1 MSRLYDTI
9 EPSVIDE
16 QMLKDAVEEQGPKG
30 EAGRIAKQEGIDFGD
45 VLSLRLDFKSRFVLI
60 VCNED
65 FTLVLFV
72 VFLKVFLCFVCED
85 ILKIDNL
92 WSFVNLTKLQMDNNI
107 IERIEG
113 LEMLVNLEWL
123 GMTFF
128 FMHSKLLK
136 ECKTLKQN
144 KLGHSIIDPVCF
156 VYNNNYY

>member
-60 VCNED
+60 VYNED

-72 VFLKVFLCFVCED
+72 AFLKVFLCFVCED

-128 FMHSKLLK
+128 L
-136 ECKTLKQN
+136 CTVN
-144 KLGHSIIDPVCF
+144 C
-156 VYNNNYY
+156 

>member
-72 VFLKVFLCFVCED
+72 AFLTVFLCFVCED

-123 GMTFF
+123 GMTF
-128 FMHSKLLK
+128 SL
-136 ECKTLKQN
+136 CTVN
-144 KLGHSIIDPVCF
+144 C
-156 VYNNNYY
+156 

>member
-45 VLSLRLDFKSRFVLI
+45 VLSLRLDFKSRFVTH
-60 VCNED
+60 D
-65 FTLVLFV
+65 FSNDNITWKLVLLSPLFNGV
-72 VFLKVFLCFVCED
+72 LMCFLCED

-92 WSFVNLTKLQMDNNI
+92 WSLVNLTKLQMDNNI

-123 GMTFF
+123 G
-128 FMHSKLLK
+128 
-136 ECKTLKQN
+136 
-144 KLGHSIIDPVCF
+144 I
-156 VYNNNYY
+156 NN

>member
-16 QMLKDAVEEQGPKG
+16 QMLKDAVEEQGPKS

-45 VLSLRLDFKSRFVLI
+45 VLSLRLDFKSRCLLFWPTKISCAELDDWFI
-60 VCNED
+60 LFNED
-65 FTLVLFV
+65 LY
-72 VFLKVFLCFVCED
+72 VFLFCKD

-123 GMTFF
+123 G
-128 FMHSKLLK
+128 K
-136 ECKTLKQN
+136 N
-144 KLGHSIIDPVCF
+144 K
-156 VYNNNYY
+156 